1 MNKFPIN
8 RSDSDT
14 SESSNLSV
22 LIVDDSPT
30 TVKIISGM
38 LKTSGY
44 SVHSESSGTAAL
56 DKLKKNSYDIV
67 LMDINMPV
75 MSGLEAAGNFR
86 DFEAKANT
94 FKKQKIIAMTSDFPE
109 AKIQEVIN
117 SGMDSFLY
125 KPFTLNKFE
134 GKYILRLSFLLNIL
148 TNIYKF
154 VDLPLIKN
162 IKSFPGNPQNSGDG
176 RRVDNRS
183 DSTEETK
190 LQILVVD
197 DSPTVLKLVSRMLS
211 LEGHRVDTKV
221 NGREALDTLKLQ
233 QYDAVLMDINMP
245 EMGGLEASFEFRL
258 HEFQKINKQDKKQKQ
273 RIIAMTGEL
282 TSSLPFEIQSAG
294 FDGLLVKPF
303 TVHKFHEIWNQL
315 D

>member
-8 RSDSDT
+8 RSDSDS

-22 LIVDDSPT
+22 LVVDDSPT
-30 TVKIISGM
+30 TLKIISGM

-56 DKLKKNSYDIV
+56 DKLKKNTYDIV

-109 AKIQEVIN
+109 AKIQDVIN

-134 GKYILRLSFLLNIL
+134 
-148 TNIYKF
+148 
-154 VDLPLIKN
+154 DLPLIKN
-162 IKSFPGNPQNSGDG
+162 IKSVPGNPQNSGDG
-176 RRVDNRS
+176 RRVDSRS
-183 DSTEETK
+183 DSTEEAK

-258 HEFQKINKQDKKQKQ
+258 HEFQKVNKQDKRQKQ